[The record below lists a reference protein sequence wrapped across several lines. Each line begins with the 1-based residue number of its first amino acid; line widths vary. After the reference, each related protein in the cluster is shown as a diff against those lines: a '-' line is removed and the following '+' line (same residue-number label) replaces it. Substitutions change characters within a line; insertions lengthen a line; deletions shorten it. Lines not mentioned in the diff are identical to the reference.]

1 MTRFVTLAAALA
13 LGLPLGACA
22 TTKGKAPEATGAYR
36 PLNAGRWRPTR
47 DDLRGPRA
55 PLPPSQSW
63 SLKPQ
68 QGQS

>member
-1 MTRFVTLAAALA
+1 MTRFVILAAAAVLA
-13 LGLPLGACA
+13 LPLGACA
-22 TTKGKAPEATGAYR
+22 TNKGKAPEAAGAYR
-36 PLNAGRWRPTR
+36 PLNVGRWQPTR

-68 QGQS
+68 QGQP